1 MVWTKAVSNL
11 KRGQG
16 SSLNFVVGDY
26 GFGKT
31 VSLYS
36 IVEQYAKDNSV
47 HGIYIKLLREDLTS
61 KFGVDIIQRIFYNV
75 KKDRIST
82 SKAKKA
88 LSQLGAP
95 QTPQRNIIMKWIE
108 GDELANSYLTG
119 RDQLK
124 SADLAKL
131 GVRQNIKSTDVA
143 KEYFILLLLVLKES
157 GISVLL
163 LCIDEVEYLFSQMR
177 GAKLANVINTLR
189 DLYDLPTSQEVKGI
203 QIEISNLGFFFGISQ
218 SGWNNLNNLVKR
230 ERSQGGP
237 IQPLLSRKNTIIE
250 LAPLNLSETE
260 ELIEKRLRW
269 NRLANRMEGE
279 PLIPYTKDYVKYVY
293 QLTLGNPREIIERC
307 DYTLQDGIEKK
318 AAKLT
323 RVFAKTVFEE
333 RGLLSE
339 PKA

>member
-1 MVWTKAVSNL
+1 
-11 KRGQG
+11 
-16 SSLNFVVGDY
+16 
-26 GFGKT
+26 
-31 VSLYS
+31 
-36 IVEQYAKDNSV
+36 
-47 HGIYIKLLREDLTS
+47 
-61 KFGVDIIQRIFYNV
+61 
-75 KKDRIST
+75 
-82 SKAKKA
+82 
-88 LSQLGAP
+88 
-95 QTPQRNIIMKWIE
+95 
-108 GDELANSYLTG
+108 
-119 RDQLK
+119 
-124 SADLAKL
+124 
-131 GVRQNIKSTDVA
+131 
-143 KEYFILLLLVLKES
+143 
-157 GISVLL
+157 
-163 LCIDEVEYLFSQMR
+163 MR

-189 DLYDLPTSQEVKGI
+189 DLYDLPTSPEVKGI